1 MVAAV
6 ADYRVLEESNQKIKK
21 KGNAMELSLVK
32 NPDIAEEIGRIKGGK
47 RLVGFCAETENII
60 ENAIDKVIRKN
71 MDFIV
76 ANDVTMEGAG
86 FGTDTN
92 IVKIIGRQGII
103 EDLPKISK
111 DEVAHKIL
119 DTLKNLLFMEA

>member
-1 MVAAV
+1 LNNKER
-6 ADYRVLEESNQKIKK
+6 DCSKK
-21 KGNAMELSLVK
+21 
-32 NPDIAEEIGRIKGGK
+32 
-47 RLVGFCAETENII
+47 LVGFCAETENVI
-60 ENAIDKVIRKN
+60 ENAKDKVKRKN

-92 IVKIIGRQGII
+92 IVKIIGREGII

-111 DEVAHKIL
+111 DEVAEKIL
-119 DTLKNLLFMEA
+119 DTLKIFMEA